1 LASNQG
7 GFCRRAHP
15 FELGH
20 AEKFQQAEMH
30 KNSDC
35 CGEPPSTKKHDDQ
48 AKNANSTT
56 AEHPFA

>member
-1 LASNQG
+1 
-7 GFCRRAHP
+7 
-15 FELGH
+15 LGH